1 MAFDLSEHFRKKG
14 EHHKARAEWHM
25 QSAHLH
31 KAHAEHHDATD
42 PVHAQFHRDKADLH
56 KAAAVHHSKIQE
68 HYEAAREKLA
78 AGSGATVLDNHE
90 DATRDMHDAGGADDL
105 LKRFLGREAA

>member
-1 MAFDLSEHFRKKG
+1 MAFDLSEHFRKKA
-14 EHHKARAEWHM
+14 EHHKARAGWHLE
-25 QSAHLH
+25 SARLH
-31 KAHAEHHDATD
+31 KGHAEHHDASD
-42 PVHAQFHRDKADLH
+42 AVHAQFHRDKADLH

-68 HYEAAREKLA
+68 HYEAERENLA

-90 DATRDMHDAGGADDL
+90 DSTRDMHDVGGADDL